1 MNIQSISI
9 VVPTKGCVN
18 SCKFCVS
25 SMHESPYEDHFDE
38 ISYRKRIKYAA
49 MNGVNTLI
57 LTGTGEALQ
66 NTSFLSKLA
75 LVLEKE
81 HHPFPNVE
89 LQTSGV
95 MLTNQEESVI
105 LENDDG
111 RLAKYYPNI
120 SLLKRL
126 GVNTVSLSVSDIFD
140 SDNNWDINGT
150 PEVLRKSLIELT
162 QFIKKQGFNL
172 RLSLNM
178 TNVYNKIKPFQLY
191 KKCYDLGANQI
202 TLRKLY
208 YPDEDPRIESP
219 QTKWVKNNSCDE
231 DKFFEIEG
239 YITGNEFL
247 DPDDPIDGTIVNR
260 GGYGKPL
267 YRLPFGAMVYSYEGM
282 SIAID
287 DNCMSKNNTEDLKY
301 VILRE
306 NGKLYCQWDDEGS
319 LIF

>member
-1 MNIQSISI
+1 MKIQSISI
-9 VVPTKGCVN
+9 VVPTKGCIN
-18 SCKFCVS
+18 KCKFCVS
-25 SMHESPYEDHFDE
+25 RMHESNYENKFDE
-38 ISYRKRIKYAA
+38 IAYRKRIKYASL
-49 MNGVNTLI
+49 NKVNTLI

-66 NTSFLSKLA
+66 NRDFLIKLQT
-75 LVLEKE
+75 VLEKE

-95 MLTNQEESVI
+95 L
-105 LENDDG
+105 LE
-111 RLAKYYPNI
+111 KPENI
-120 SLLKRL
+120 QLLRNL
-126 GVNTVSLSVSDIFD
+126 GVNTISLSVSNIF
-140 SDNNWDINGT
+140 SSENNWDIIGS
-150 PEVLRKSLIELT
+150 PKQYRPSLPDLCK
-162 QFIKKQGFNL
+162 FIKDRGFNL

-178 TNVYNKIKPFQLY
+178 TKAYDKREAFEIY
-191 KKCYDLGANQI
+191 KRCSDLGANQI

-208 YPDEDPRIESP
+208 YSDDDPKRESD
-219 QTKWVKNNSCDE
+219 QTKWVKKNSCDE

-239 YITGNEFL
+239 YITGDRFL
-247 DPDDPIDGTIVNR
+247 DPNDPIDGTIIR
-260 GGYGKPL
+260 GGGNGKPL
-267 YRLPFGAMVYSYEGM
+267 YRLPFGAMVYSFEGM